1 MRLTEANIEKLQVEP
16 GKRDRLVFDDTQR
29 GLGVRVTASGG
40 KTFLAQYTMNGRRC
54 RVPLGAVSAI
64 TLSDAR
70 KAAAAVMGK
79 VATGENPAEARKAEA
94 EAERTRKAREMLTL
108 DRLVDDWHRLHL
120 STNRRPRY
128 AEEARRALRNAFPT
142 ALRRPAEALTRASVV
157 LTLDDMPPAMAART
171 AAYGRACFSW
181 AMKRGTLAAN
191 PFTNLPVPSIEA
203 RDRVLTDDEL
213 AAVWK
218 AAEADQ
224 SRFGALVRVLILTGQ
239 RREECG
245 GMAWA
250 ELSDDLT
257 TWTLPPNRTKNGR
270 AHVVPLAE
278 PVQAILGSVARASS
292 KVFGAPASPGIAFNG
307 WSKAKRRLDAAS
319 GVSDWRIHDIR
330 RTVATGMQRLG
341 VRLEVTEA
349 ILNHTGGSRAGIVG
363 VYQRHTWADE
373 KRAALDAW
381 AAHVLGLAIGEAAAD
396 NVLPIRNA
404 TR

>member
-16 GKRDRLVFDDTQR
+16 GKRDRLVFDDIQR

-54 RVPLGAVSAI
+54 RVPVGAVSAI
-64 TLSDAR
+64 TLGDAR
-70 KAAAAVMGK
+70 KAAAAIMGR
-79 VATGENPAEARKAEA
+79 VAKGENPAEVRKVEV
-94 EAERTRKAREMLTL
+94 EKERTRQAREILTL

-120 STNRRPRY
+120 SVNRRPRY
-128 AEEARRALRNAFPT
+128 AGEARRALRVAFAD
-142 ALRRPAEALTRASVV
+142 ALRRPAEALKRSSVV
-157 LTLDDMPPAMAART
+157 LTLDEMPPAMARST
-171 AAYGRACFSW
+171 AAYGRACFGW
-181 AMKRGTLAAN
+181 AMKRGTIAVN
-191 PFTNLPVPSIEA
+191 PFEDVPLPSSAA

-213 AAVWK
+213 ATIWQ

-245 GMAWA
+245 GMAWS
-250 ELSDDLT
+250 ELSDDLA
-257 TWTLPPNRTKNGR
+257 TWTLPPSRTKNGR
-270 AHVVPLAE
+270 AHIVPLAE
-278 PVQAILGSVARASS
+278 PVRTILSTAARASS
-292 KVFGAPASPGIAFNG
+292 KVFGAAASPGVAFNG

-319 GVSDWRIHDIR
+319 GVTDWRLHDIR

-363 VYQRHTWADE
+363 VYQRHNWAEE
-373 KRAALDAW
+373 KRVALDAW
-381 AAHVLGLAIGEAAAD
+381 AAHVMGLATGEAAAD
-396 NVLPIRNA
+396 NVLPIRRGNG
-404 TR
+404 

>member
-1 MRLTEANIEKLQVEP
+1 MRLTERTIETLTIEP

-64 TLSDAR
+64 SLGDAR
-70 KAAAAVMGK
+70 KAAAAIMGK
-79 VATGENPAEARKAEA
+79 VAKGENPAEIRKAEA
-94 EAERTRKAREMLTL
+94 ESARTRQAREMLTL

-120 STNRRPRY
+120 NVNRRPRY
-128 AEEARRALRNAFPT
+128 AEEARRAIRNAFPT

-157 LTLDDMPPAMAART
+157 LTLDEMPPAMAART

-191 PFTNLPVPSIEA
+191 PFINLPVPSVEA

-213 AAVWK
+213 AAIWK
-218 AAEADQ
+218 AAKADK
-224 SRFGALVRVLILTGQ
+224 SRFGALVRLLILTGQ

-245 GMAWA
+245 GIAWA
-250 ELSDDLT
+250 ELSDDGA

-270 AHVVPLAE
+270 AHIVPLSE
-278 PVQAILGSVARASS
+278 PSRAILSTIARVST
-292 KVFGAPASPGIAFNG
+292 KVFGAPASPGTAFNG
-307 WSKAKRRLDAAS
+307 WSKAKRRLDVAS

-381 AAHVLGLAIGEAAAD
+381 AAHVMSLATGAAAAD
-396 NVLPIRNA
+396 NVLPIRKG